1 MHSKSGNV
9 EIMMN
14 DEADE
19 IVKKPF
25 DSPKIDAKR
34 I

>member
-1 MHSKSGNV
+1 MHSKSSNV

-19 IVKKPF
+19 IVNEPF
-25 DSPKIDAKR
+25 DSPKIDVKT